1 MPSIEKT
8 RQDLTATSLAA
19 WHTFCAG
26 ETMTAS
32 EALAILESA
41 TVECKKRDINTP
53 EVRDALDLL
62 EPHIR
67 PEWLIPQFRYHL
79 DRDPSVEVDQEGQQ
93 QVLRATF
100 PGIRNSV
107 KELIGKQM
115 DALARQFHQTH
126 HIQVKHEIERL
137 AGEYSKLGEPWVF
150 VAKRKARFTLGPFLD
165 LS

>member
-1 MPSIEKT
+1 MPSMEKT

-26 ETMTAS
+26 KTMTVS

-79 DRDPSVEVDQEGQQ
+79 DPDPSVEMDQEGQQ

-100 PGIRNSV
+100 SGIRKSV
-107 KELIGKQM
+107 KDLLEKQM
-115 DALARQFHQTH
+115 DALARQFAATH
-126 HIQVKHEIERL
+126 DMKLKEEIARLSSELVKLNRPQENE
-137 AGEYSKLGEPWVF
+137 E
-150 VAKRKARFTLGPFLD
+150 
-165 LS
+165 